1 MKIKKIKFIVLRPK
15 EIPQNLEIDINCND
29 QIKNIKN
36 KYFEE
41 PIKNDLNVR
50 FIYMGKILEDNR
62 KLEDYINYYHKDLFS
77 NNSNLINKDNK
88 NASSKSKENS
98 IPIIIHVKITEKS
111 LMSKNDNFD
120 NTQINGILA
129 KLMLL
134 TFVSLLWV
142 YRFNYVDA
150 FPIFC
155 LVVLVIFTIFITAA
169 LLYGYIILFFQI
181 LFKIFI
187 TIVYKI
193 KEYAIRLYTYISEKT
208 KRFLLMREVTNNN
221 PN

>member
-15 EIPQNLEIDINCND
+15 DVPQYLEIDINCND

-41 PIKNDLNVR
+41 YIKNDLNVR
-50 FIYMGKILEDNR
+50 FIYMGKILDDVK
-62 KLEDYINYYHKDLFS
+62 KLEDYINFYYKDLFS

-88 NASSKSKENS
+88 NISSKFKERC
-98 IPIIIHVKITEKS
+98 IPIIIHVKITEKP
-111 LMSKNDNFD
+111 LMPKNDIFGNKP
-120 NTQINGILA
+120 INGILS
-129 KLMLL
+129 KLALL

-142 YRFNYVDA
+142 YRFNYVDG

-155 LVVLVIFTIFITAA
+155 LIVLIIFTIFITAT

-187 TIVYKI
+187 TVFYKI
-193 KEYAIRLYTYISEKT
+193 KEYTIRLYTYISEKA
-208 KRFLLMREVTNNN
+208 KGFLLIRSITNNN

>member
-111 LMSKNDNFD
+111 LMSKNGNLK
-120 NTQINGILA
+120 NGQ
-129 KLMLL
+129 
-134 TFVSLLWV
+134 
-142 YRFNYVDA
+142 N
-150 FPIFC
+150 
-155 LVVLVIFTIFITAA
+155 
-169 LLYGYIILFFQI
+169 
-181 LFKIFI
+181 
-187 TIVYKI
+187 
-193 KEYAIRLYTYISEKT
+193 
-208 KRFLLMREVTNNN
+208 
-221 PN
+221 